1 MSENIWGDSDDEE
14 DDDVIDVDGEVVSDE
29 DDESEELPT
38 PDNLNSVVK
47 PVENVNEVVEVYN
60 QFEELKKELLDTQKD
75 LTEIGDGVHVNK
87 SGWRKIATAFNLSTE
102 TVNID
107 RVVDD
112 GIIRYRVSARAVAPN
127 GKASTASGLAAS
139 NESNF
144 MEVLSEGGDWHTDDD
159 DVFKIDGKYRR
170 LKPAKAVSEHNVMTL
185 AETRAKNRAISDL
198 VGGGEVS
205 AEEMAARKK
214 EEILE

>member
-1 MSENIWGDSDDEE
+1 MGEKIFGSEN
-14 DDDVIDVDGEVVSDE
+14 
-29 DDESEELPT
+29 ESEDTDEPVVVESEIQDANT
-38 PDNLNSVVK
+38 SENSSADNANNSIVR
-47 PVENVNEVVEVYN
+47 PVDNVDEVVEVYN
-60 QFEELKKELLDTQKD
+60 QFEDIKADLLDTNKD

-87 SGWRKIATAFNLSTE
+87 SGWRKIATAFNLSVE
-102 TVNID
+102 MVSMQSE
-107 RVVDD
+107 VEDD
-112 GIIRYRVSARAVAPN
+112 IIKYTAIARATAPN
-127 GKASTASGLAAS
+127 DKTITSTGMCAS

-144 MEVLSEGGDWHTDDD
+144 MQRLDDGDDWHKDDD
-159 DVFKIDGKYRR
+159 DVYMVDGSYRR
-170 LKPAKAVSEHNVMTL
+170 IKPPNAVKEHNVMTI

>member
-1 MSENIWGDSDDEE
+1 MSETLWDDE
-14 DDDVIDVDGEVVSDE
+14 DDDDE
-29 DDESEELPT
+29 DVVDVEGTVEESSKEESDLPT

-47 PVENVNEVVEVYN
+47 PVENVEEVVQVYE
-60 QFEELKKELLDTQKD
+60 QFESLKKELLDTKKD

-102 TVNID
+102 TVNIE
-107 RVVDD
+107 RTIDD

-144 MEVLSEGGDWHTDDD
+144 MESLKEGGDWHTEDD
-159 DVFKIDGKYRR
+159 DVFKVDGKYRR
-170 LKPAKAVSEHNVMTL
+170 LKPPEAVSEHNVMTL